1 MRDKS
6 TKSGPREEFKN
17 RPKDHKPTPSAAQ
30 LQRELNWMLL
40 EKEQQERDALMR
52 YPGQGSAEK

>member
-17 RPKDHKPTPSAAQ
+17 KPKDHRPSPSVAQ
-30 LQRELNWMLL
+30 LQRELNWLLL
-40 EKEQQERDALMR
+40 EKEQQDRETLMR
-52 YPGQGSAEK
+52 SLSQGSSEK